1 MSGFS
6 EEVHTYWQSQMVQG
20 SIIHLDEVFTLV
32 SNPSLK
38 EMYKVMILEMT
49 NKHTMAVATP
59 CVVEDLKLK
68 ELEEYTVE
76 VFREAISSCKIEL
89 HTPDYIYYLPNNRI
103 IPAKP
108 IQDSITFRPLSEEN
122 DVEVF
127 RAFEANCSEE
137 DLDGA
142 YVSLKHWVVYGAF
155 DGEELIGVSSAYLWN
170 GTRLADLG
178 VIIGEDY
185 RDRSIATR
193 LVQAICMDI
202 IDKDYVPQYRCQTDN
217 TASVAL
223 AEAVGFSLFGEWEVI
238 LAKE

>member
-1 MSGFS
+1 DF
-6 EEVHTYWQSQMVQG
+6 YP
-20 SIIHLDEVFTLV
+20 IIITLNIRLLRE
-32 SNPSLK
+32 S
-38 EMYKVMILEMT
+38 
-49 NKHTMAVATP
+49 
-59 CVVEDLKLK
+59 KLVRN
-68 ELEEYTVE
+68 L
-76 VFREAISSCKIEL
+76 S
-89 HTPDYIYYLPNNRI
+89 YLPNNRI

-108 IQDSITFRPLSEEN
+108 IQDSITFRPLSEEH

-127 RAFEANCSEE
+127 RAFEAKCSEE

-155 DGEELIGVSSAYLWN
+155 DGEELIGASSAYLWN

-202 IDKDYVPQYRCQTDN
+202 IDKGYVPQYRCQTDN

>member
-1 MSGFS
+1 MNGFS
-6 EEVHTYWQSQMVQG
+6 EEVHTYWQSQMIQG

-32 SNPSLK
+32 SNPTLK

-59 CVVEDLKLK
+59 CVVKDLKLK
-68 ELEEYTVE
+68 ELEEYNVE
-76 VFREAISSCKIEL
+76 TFRKAISSCKIEL
-89 HTPDYIYYLPNNRI
+89 HTPDYIYYLPNNRV
-103 IPAKP
+103 IPIKA
-108 IQDSITFRPLSEEN
+108 IQDSITFRVLSIERDAEA
-122 DVEVF
+122 F
-127 RAFEANCSEE
+127 RAFESKCSEE

-142 YVSLKHWVVYGAF
+142 YVSLKHWGGYGAF
-155 DGEELIGVSSAYLWN
+155 DGEELIGASSAYLWN

-178 VIIGEDY
+178 VIVSDRY

-202 IDKDYVPQYRCQTDN
+202 IDKGYVPQYRCQTDN
-217 TASVAL
+217 KPSIAL